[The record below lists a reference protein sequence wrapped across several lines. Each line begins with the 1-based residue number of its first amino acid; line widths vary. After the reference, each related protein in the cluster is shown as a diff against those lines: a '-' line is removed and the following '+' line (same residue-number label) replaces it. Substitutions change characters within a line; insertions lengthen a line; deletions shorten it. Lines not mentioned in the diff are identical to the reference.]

1 MGFATD
7 AIHAGQEPD
16 PSTGAIM
23 TPIYQTSTYVLEAL
37 GKSKGFDYAR
47 TINPT
52 RLALEKNLAALE
64 GGPRAF
70 CFASGMAAISAVM
83 TLVGQG
89 DHIIVSR
96 MTYGGTF
103 RLFEQV
109 LKGYGLEFSYVDT
122 SRISEI
128 EAALRPNTR
137 MLYVE
142 TPTNPLMGL
151 TDLGQAAQLARARSL
166 ISVVDNTFMSPYFQR
181 PLAFAIDLVVHSTTK
196 FLNGH
201 SDSVGGCVVTTR
213 PEHTE
218 RIGFVQ
224 NAVGAI
230 LSPFDSWLVLRG
242 VKTLHLRMASHDAN
256 GRIVAEFLASH
267 AKVRRVLY
275 PGLPTHPQHELASK
289 QCSGFGGMISFD
301 VGDFAA
307 AKRFL
312 DRVKLCAL
320 AESLGGVET
329 LICHPA
335 SMTHA
340 SIPREERERQGF
352 TDGLIRIS
360 VGVEDAQDILDD
372 LEQGFRGV

>member
-1 MGFATD
+1 
-7 AIHAGQEPD
+7 
-16 PSTGAIM
+16 
-23 TPIYQTSTYVLEAL
+23 
-37 GKSKGFDYAR
+37 
-47 TINPT
+47 
-52 RLALEKNLAALE
+52 
-64 GGPRAF
+64 
-70 CFASGMAAISAVM
+70 
-83 TLVGQG
+83 
-89 DHIIVSR
+89 

-103 RLFEQV
+103 RLFERV

-122 SRISEI
+122 GDLTQV

-151 TDLGQAAQLARARSL
+151 TDLEAAAALARQRSL
-166 ISVVDNTFMSPYFQR
+166 ITVVDNTFMSPYFQK
-181 PLAFAIDLVVHSTTK
+181 PLSMGIDLVVHSTTK

-213 PEHTE
+213 DEHAE

-242 VKTLHLRMASHDAN
+242 VKTLHLRMACHDAN
-256 GRIVAEFLASH
+256 GRAVADFLAAH
-267 AKVRRVLY
+267 PKVRRVLY
-275 PGLPTHPQHELASK
+275 PGLPAHPQFALAK
-289 QCSGFGGMISFD
+289 RQCSGFGGMLSFD
-301 VGDFAA
+301 LGSYEA
-307 AKRFL
+307 AKGFL
-312 DRVKLCAL
+312 DRLHLCAL

-340 SIPREERERQGF
+340 SIPVEERERQGF
-352 TDGLIRIS
+352 TDGLVRIS
-360 VGVEDAQDILDD
+360 VGVEDIQDILED
-372 LEQGFRGV
+372 LKTGFQGI

>member
-16 PSTGAIM
+16 PTTGAIM

-64 GGPRAF
+64 GGRKGF

-83 TLVGQG
+83 TLVGKG
-89 DHIIVSR
+89 DHIVVSN

-103 RLFEQV
+103 RLFEHV
-109 LKGYGLEFSYVDT
+109 LRGYGLEFSYVDT
-122 SRISEI
+122 SDM
-128 EAALRPNTR
+128 AAVEKAIRPSTR

-151 TDLGQAAQLARARSL
+151 TDLESVASLARKRSL
-166 ISVVDNTFMSPYFQR
+166 VSVVDNTFMTPYFQK
-181 PLAFAIDLVVHSTTK
+181 PLSYGIDLSVHSTTK

-201 SDSVGGCVVTTR
+201 SDSVGGCVITTR
-213 PEHTE
+213 DDHAE

-242 VKTLHLRMASHDAN
+242 VKTLHLRMDRHESNARQVAS
-256 GRIVAEFLASH
+256 FLASH
-267 AKVRRVLY
+267 PKVRKVLY
-275 PGLPTHPQHELASK
+275 PGLPTHPQHGLAK
-289 QCSGFGGMISFD
+289 RQCTGFGGMISFD
-301 VGDFAA
+301 LETYDS

-312 DRVKLCAL
+312 DRLKLCAL

-352 TDGLIRIS
+352 TEGLVRIS
-360 VGVEDAQDILDD
+360 VGVEDVED
-372 LEQGFRGV
+372 LLGDLKNGFGGL

>member
-23 TPIYQTSTYVLEAL
+23 TPIYQTSTYVLEEL

-64 GGPRAF
+64 GGRKGF

-83 TLVGQG
+83 TLVGKG
-89 DHIIVSR
+89 DHIVVSN

-103 RLFEQV
+103 RLFEHV

-122 SRISEI
+122 SDL
-128 EAALRPNTR
+128 AAVEKAIRPSTR

-151 TDLGQAAQLARARSL
+151 TDLESMASLARKRSL
-166 ISVVDNTFMSPYFQR
+166 VSVVDNTFMTPYFQK
-181 PLAFAIDLVVHSTTK
+181 PLALGIDLSVHSTTK

-201 SDSVGGCVVTTR
+201 SDSVGGCVITTR
-213 PEHTE
+213 DEHAQ

-242 VKTLHLRMASHDAN
+242 VKTLHLRMDRHEANARQVAS
-256 GRIVAEFLASH
+256 FLDSH
-267 AKVRRVLY
+267 PKVRKVLY
-275 PGLPTHPQHELASK
+275 PGLSTHPQHDLAK
-289 QCSGFGGMISFD
+289 RQCTGFGGMISFD
-301 VGDFAA
+301 LETYDA

-312 DRVKLCAL
+312 DRLKLCAL

-352 TDGLIRIS
+352 TEGLVRIS
-360 VGVEDAQDILDD
+360 VGVEDVED
-372 LEQGFRGV
+372 LLEDLKNGFGGL

>member
-16 PSTGAIM
+16 PTTGAIM

-37 GKSKGFDYAR
+37 GESKGFDYAR

-64 GGPRAF
+64 GGPKGF
-70 CFASGMAAISAVM
+70 CFASGMSAIAAVL
-83 TLVGQG
+83 TLVSKG
-89 DHIIVSR
+89 DHVVVSN
-96 MTYGGTF
+96 MTYGGTY
-103 RLFEQV
+103 RLFEKV
-109 LKGYGLEFSYVDT
+109 LRGYGLDFTYVDT
-122 SRISEI
+122 ADLDATERAI
-128 EAALRPNTR
+128 RPQTR

-151 TDLGQAAQLARARSL
+151 TDLEGAARLAKKHSL
-166 ISVVDNTFMSPYFQR
+166 ISAVDNTFMSPYFQR
-181 PLAFAIDLVVHSTTK
+181 PLSFGIDIVVHSTTK

-201 SDSVGGCVVTTR
+201 SDSVGGCVVTTK
-213 PEHTE
+213 PEHAE

-242 VKTLHLRMASHDAN
+242 VKTLHLRMQCHDSN
-256 GRIVAEFLASH
+256 GRRVAEFLAGH
-267 AKVRRVLY
+267 PKVKRVLY
-275 PGLPTHPQHELASK
+275 PGLPGHPQHQLAK
-289 QCSGFGGMISFD
+289 RQCTGFGGMISFD
-301 VGDFAA
+301 LGGYPA
-307 AKRFL
+307 AKKFL
-312 DRVKLCAL
+312 DQVRLCAL

-340 SIPREERERQGF
+340 SIPEADRRSLGF
-352 TDGLIRIS
+352 TDGLVRIS
-360 VGVEDAQDILDD
+360 VGNEDVADIIAD
-372 LEQGFRGV
+372 LGNGFAAL

>member
-64 GGPRAF
+64 GGGKSF

-89 DHIIVSR
+89 DHIVVSR

-103 RLFEQV
+103 RLFERV

-122 SRISEI
+122 GDLSQVEG
-128 EAALRPNTR
+128 ALRPNTK

-151 TDLGQAAQLARARSL
+151 TDLSAASALARKRSL
-166 ISVVDNTFMSPYFQR
+166 ITVVDNTFMSPYFQR
-181 PLAFAIDLVVHSTTK
+181 PLSLGIDLVVHSTTK

-201 SDSVGGCVVTTR
+201 SDSVGGCVVTAR
-213 PEHTE
+213 DEHAE

-242 VKTLHLRMASHDAN
+242 VKTLHLRMACHDAN
-256 GRIVAEFLASH
+256 GRAVADFLASH
-267 AKVRRVLY
+267 PKVRRVLY
-275 PGLPTHPQHELASK
+275 PGLPTHPQHALAK
-289 QCSGFGGMISFD
+289 RQCSGFGGMISFD
-301 VGDFAA
+301 VGSHAA
-307 AKRFL
+307 AKGFL
-312 DRVKLCAL
+312 DRLRLCSL

-340 SIPREERERQGF
+340 SIPSEERERQGF
-352 TDGLIRIS
+352 TDGLVRIS
-360 VGVEDAQDILDD
+360 VGVEDIQDILED
-372 LEQGFRGV
+372 LKTGFQGI

>member
-52 RLALEKNLAALE
+52 RLALERNLAALE
-64 GGPRAF
+64 GGRKAF

-83 TLVGQG
+83 TLVGKG
-89 DHIIVSR
+89 DHIVVSN

-109 LKGYGLEFSYVDT
+109 LRGYGLEFTYVDT
-122 SRISEI
+122 SDLGATESAI
-128 EAALRPNTR
+128 RPATR

-151 TDLGQAAQLARARSL
+151 TDLQAAGALARKHSL
-166 ISVVDNTFMSPYFQR
+166 ISVVDNTFMSPFFQK
-181 PLAFAIDLVVHSTTK
+181 PLAYGIDLVVHSTTK

-201 SDSVGGCVVTTR
+201 SDSVGGCVVTTQD
-213 PEHTE
+213 EHAE

-242 VKTLHLRMASHDAN
+242 VKTLHLRMACHDAN
-256 GRIVAEFLASH
+256 GRRVAEFLNSH
-267 AKVRRVLY
+267 PKVQRVLY
-275 PGLPTHPQHELASK
+275 PGLSAHPQHELAK
-289 QCSGFGGMISFD
+289 RQCTGFGGMISFD
-301 VGDFAA
+301 LGGYSS
-307 AKRFL
+307 AKLFL
-312 DRVKLCAL
+312 DRLKLCAL

-340 SIPREERERQGF
+340 SIPQAERERQGF
-352 TDGLIRIS
+352 TDGLVRIS
-360 VGVEDAQDILDD
+360 VGVEDVEDVLED
-372 LEQGFRGV
+372 LNNGFATN

>member
-16 PSTGAIM
+16 PTTGAIM

-64 GGPRAF
+64 GGAKSF

-83 TLVGQG
+83 TLVRQG
-89 DHIIVSR
+89 DHIVVSR

-122 SRISEI
+122 GDLAQV

-151 TDLGQAAQLARARSL
+151 TDLAAAAALARQRSL
-166 ISVVDNTFMSPYFQR
+166 ISVVDNTFMSPYFQK
-181 PLAFAIDLVVHSTTK
+181 PLSLGIDLVVHSTTK

-213 PEHTE
+213 DEHTE

-256 GRIVAEFLASH
+256 GRAVAEFLASH

-275 PGLPTHPQHELASK
+275 PGLPTHPQYALAKS
-289 QCSGFGGMISFD
+289 QCSGFGGMLSFD
-301 VGDFAA
+301 LGSYAA
-307 AKRFL
+307 AKGFL
-312 DRVKLCAL
+312 DRLRLCAL

-340 SIPREERERQGF
+340 SIPAQERERQGF
-352 TDGLIRIS
+352 TDGLVRIS
-360 VGVEDAQDILDD
+360 VGVEDVQDILED
-372 LEQGFRGV
+372 LQTGFQGI

>member
-16 PSTGAIM
+16 PATGAIM

-37 GKSKGFDYAR
+37 GKTKGFDYAR

-52 RLALEKNLAALE
+52 RLALERNLAALE
-64 GGPRAF
+64 RGAMGH

-83 TLVGQG
+83 TLVGKG
-89 DHIIVSR
+89 DHVIVSN

-103 RLFEQV
+103 RLFERV
-109 LKGYGLEFSYVDT
+109 LRGYGVEFTYVDT
-122 SRISEI
+122 ADL
-128 EAALRPNTR
+128 EAVDRCVKPSTR
-137 MLYVE
+137 MLYIE

-151 TDLGQAAQLARARSL
+151 TDLTAAAELAKRRSL
-166 ISVVDNTFMSPYFQR
+166 ISVVDNTFLSPYFQR
-181 PLAFAIDLVVHSTTK
+181 PLELGIDLVVHSTTK

-201 SDSVGGCVVTTR
+201 SDSVGGCVITMR
-213 PEHTE
+213 PEHAE

-242 VKTLHLRMASHDAN
+242 VKTLPLRMERHDAN
-256 GRIVAEFLASH
+256 GRVIAEFLSASPRV
-267 AKVRRVLY
+267 KRVLY
-275 PGLPTHPQHELASK
+275 PGLPTHPQHALARR

-301 VGDFAA
+301 VGSYDA
-307 AKRFL
+307 AKRLL
-312 DRVKLCAL
+312 DRLQLCAL

-340 SIPREERERQGF
+340 SIPQAEREKQGF
-352 TDGLIRIS
+352 TEGLVRIS
-360 VGVEDAQDILDD
+360 VGVEDVEDIRDD
-372 LEQGFRGV
+372 LQAGLQAI

>member
-16 PSTGAIM
+16 PTTGAIM

-64 GGPRAF
+64 GGAKSF

-83 TLVGQG
+83 TLVRQG
-89 DHIIVSR
+89 DHIVVSR

-122 SRISEI
+122 GDLAQV
-128 EAALRPNTR
+128 EAVLRPNTR

-151 TDLGQAAQLARARSL
+151 TDLAAAATLARQRSL

-181 PLAFAIDLVVHSTTK
+181 PLSLGIDLVVHSTTK

-213 PEHTE
+213 DEHTE

-256 GRIVAEFLASH
+256 GRAVAEFLASH

-275 PGLPTHPQHELASK
+275 PGLPTHPQHALAKS
-289 QCSGFGGMISFD
+289 QCSGFGGMLSFD
-301 VGDFAA
+301 LGSYAA
-307 AKRFL
+307 AKGFL
-312 DRVKLCAL
+312 DRLRLCAL

-340 SIPREERERQGF
+340 SIPAQERERQGF
-352 TDGLIRIS
+352 TDGLVRIS
-360 VGVEDAQDILDD
+360 VGVEDVQDILED
-372 LEQGFRGV
+372 LQTGFQGI

>member
-16 PSTGAIM
+16 PTTGAIM

-64 GGPRAF
+64 GGAKGF

-83 TLVGQG
+83 TLVRQG
-89 DHIIVSR
+89 DHIVVSR

-122 SRISEI
+122 GDLAQV
-128 EAALRPNTR
+128 EAVLRPNTR

-151 TDLGQAAQLARARSL
+151 TDLAAAATLARQRSL

-181 PLAFAIDLVVHSTTK
+181 PLSLGIDLVVHSTTK

-213 PEHTE
+213 DEHTE

-256 GRIVAEFLASH
+256 GRAVAEFLASH

-275 PGLPTHPQHELASK
+275 PGLPTHPQHALAKS
-289 QCSGFGGMISFD
+289 QCSGFGGMLSFD
-301 VGDFAA
+301 LGSYAA
-307 AKRFL
+307 AKGFL
-312 DRVKLCAL
+312 DRLRLCAL

-340 SIPREERERQGF
+340 SIPAQERERQGF
-352 TDGLIRIS
+352 TDGLVRIS
-360 VGVEDAQDILDD
+360 VGVEDVQDILED
-372 LEQGFRGV
+372 LQTGFQGI